1 MSEKDD
7 KNLKDNDVKDLT
19 DELTDGAE
27 EATHAESVENGE
39 NGGAEHDAAP
49 QSVSFDIVFDDEEPD
64 GHSDEDSDNDSDA
77 ADNDND
83 GSNAASDFFSAPLM
97 GNESTDDANDA
108 DDTVVPEETS
118 ASATA
123 ANARRVNETIALG
136 GDALKRKATVD
147 PNEGKPAAS
156 VADARLDAQVSDQV
170 LLKSYPTFSL
180 NHVTTTD
187 RKSGRHVLDDA
198 SMAFYAGSLYAVKV
212 LDDEEDAEQRATLM
226 AVLTGFQSPASGA
239 VMTKSSNITELEV
252 GDLRGHRLGV
262 VTQRYAVRTD
272 LDAETNVL
280 YAMNSSGRTFL
291 KPKPVIARELL
302 SRVGFG
308 EATKGNKVGDLPLLE
323 QRRVAIARALSCEAE
338 ALILDEPT
346 KGLGEEDATT
356 LLKLLKSIA
365 HGRNPKRAV
374 IIITSSDEVACAA
387 EQTYEL

>member
-7 KNLKDNDVKDLT
+7 KDLKDNDVKDLT

-39 NGGAEHDAAP
+39 NGDAEHDATP

-64 GHSDEDSDNDSDA
+64 EHSDNGSDA
-77 ADNDND
+77 ADND
-83 GSNAASDFFSAPLM
+83 GSDAASDFFSAPLM
-97 GNESTDDANDA
+97 GDESDDTDSTDDTD
-108 DDTVVPEETS
+108 DDTAVPEETS

-187 RKSGRHVLDDA
+187 HKSGRHVLDDT

-226 AVLTGFQSPASGA
+226 AVLTGFQPPASGA

-280 YAMNSSGRTFL
+280 YAMNGSGRTFL

-302 SRVGFG
+302 NRVGFG
-308 EATKGNKVGDLPLLE
+308 EATKGSKVGDLPLLE

-338 ALILDEPT
+338 TLILDEPT
-346 KGLGEEDATT
+346 KGLGEEDAAT
-356 LLKLLKSIA
+356 LLKLLESIA

-374 IIITSSDEVACAA
+374 IIVTSSDEVASAA